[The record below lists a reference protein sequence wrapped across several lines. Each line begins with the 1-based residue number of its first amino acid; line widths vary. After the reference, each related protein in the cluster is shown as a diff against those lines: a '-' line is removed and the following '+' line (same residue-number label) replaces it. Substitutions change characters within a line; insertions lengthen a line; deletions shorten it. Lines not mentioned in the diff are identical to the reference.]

1 MSVVSGASSVSQP
14 TPPSKFRRALHDF
27 WNGSGGTVVYFI
39 VILLCIVGLWEG
51 SKWVGQ
57 ETNYLLEV
65 GPIEIDLSITRD
77 LNLPHLKDIV
87 AALAEPSQRQG
98 PPLIEELIDKAS
110 YTLKFAVIGFA
121 IGTIIGLALAILFAH
136 SSLLEKGLMPYV
148 VASQTIPIL
157 AIAPMV
163 IIWSERLFG
172 EREIG
177 MPMITAYLAFFPVTI
192 YTLRGLTDVPATALE
207 LMKSYAATR
216 REILWKLRLPNAVPY
231 IMTALKITAPASV
244 VGTIIAEMPTGIQ
257 DGLGGAII
265 TFAQYYISGPSRLW
279 ATNFVTA
286 LAGIFFFLTV
296 AVTEWLVIRW
306 KRPRSRIDDWIDE
319 FLKNI
324 HRIPFV
330 YFLGLKALA
339 WALQLE
345 RYLWL

>member
-1 MSVVSGASSVSQP
+1 MSVVSGTSSVSQP
-14 TPPSKFRRALHDF
+14 PPPSKFRRTLRDF

-39 VILLCIVGLWEG
+39 IILLCIIGLWEG

-57 ETNYLLEV
+57 ETGYSLEV
-65 GPIEIDLSITRD
+65 GPFEIDLSITRD

-87 AALAEPSQRQG
+87 EALSKPSQRQG
-98 PPLIEELIDKAS
+98 PPLIEILIEKAA
-110 YTLKFAVIGFA
+110 YTLRFAVIGFA
-121 IGTIIGLALAILFAH
+121 IGTAIGLALAILFAH
-136 SSLLEKGLMPYV
+136 SGLLEKGLMPYV

-157 AIAPMV
+157 ALAPMV

-172 EREIG
+172 SREIG

-231 IMTALKITAPASV
+231 IFTALKITAPASV

-265 TFAQYYISGPSRLW
+265 TFAQYYISGPARLW

-286 LAGIFFFLTV
+286 MAGILFFLVV
-296 AVTEWLVIRW
+296 ALTEWLVIRW
-306 KRPRSRIDDWIDE
+306 KRPRNRLDNWIDA
-319 FLKNI
+319 FFKHLK
-324 HRIPFV
+324 RINPLYL
-330 YFLGLKALA
+330 YF
-339 WALQLE
+339 
-345 RYLWL
+345 RD